1 MYPFY
6 VQHSGANVSA
16 PLLGAKSAQ
25 GTVASPSTLLGKGGM
40 GYRVAELHRSARR
53 MGKIKSQNS
62 GRILKGEIENYRTGD
77 AKKTLEQER
86 RASDQRNG
94 LGKKPKQGC
103 NGDGQESKVVCL
115 EEQKFSSLKSSLP
128 CCVTQTSTR
137 DGKNMVHSILL
148 NAPNPAMGQLWKSAS
163 AALLPSSWQHFPMPA
178 KLRLTASLCNSY

>member
-6 VQHSGANVSA
+6 VQHSGTNVSA

-25 GTVASPSTLLGKGGM
+25 GSVASPRTELGKGVRG
-40 GYRVAELHRSARR
+40 RSARR
-53 MGKIKSQNS
+53 MGKIKSQNG
-62 GRILKGEIENYRTGD
+62 GRILKGEVENYRTGD
-77 AKKTLEQER
+77 AKTTLGQER
-86 RASDQRNG
+86 RVSDQGNG

-128 CCVTQTSTR
+128 CCVTQTSIR

-148 NAPNPAMGQLWKSAS
+148 NALNPATGQLWKSAS
-163 AALLPSSWQHFPMPA
+163 AALLPSSWKHLPMPA
-178 KLRLTASLCNSY
+178 KLRRTPSLCNSY